1 MAFDGTEG
9 GEIELQTAS
18 EWTKNYRKKF
28 PREIKARF
36 FGKDIINDIL
46 DQTGCMGIRIY
57 YALDG
62 SDNKELILAGAKANE
77 DDMETGVLAEFSVPC
92 PTYCGTHNDLNS

>member
-18 EWTKNYRKKF
+18 EWTENYRKKF
-28 PREIKARF
+28 PRETKGHF

-57 YALDG
+57 HALDD
-62 SDNKELILAGAKANE
+62 SDNKQLILAGAKANE
-77 DDMETGVLAEFSVPC
+77 DDMDSGVLADASTPC
-92 PTYCGTHNDLNS
+92 PPICGTHNDLNS